1 MADEPN
7 FLDLVSLSKITP
19 DLVVEKFGGRIN
31 SSFFDGSNILGTLR
45 LKGLIDFTANFPGQ
59 SVITITDQ
67 GKQLLKEANEKA
79 ALPFDSVD
87 LAILQQLQAG
97 KRSYLDIG
105 NAVNLRPKDLA
116 MHLYKMG
123 IQQFA
128 AYDIK
133 NGVLDV
139 MLTEKGMIQAKAG
152 VPQPGQQKP
161 AEAQQPATQQQ
172 AQQPTG
178 QPQQPQ
184 PQAQQPTGQPQQP
197 QPQAQQA
204 PTAEQIAGSMSME
217 DIEKQ
222 IKSSKRAR
230 NMKIAIVVIVL
241 IVAIFVV
248 LYLKGSIHV

>member
-184 PQAQQPTGQPQQP
+184 PQAQQ
-197 QPQAQQA
+197 A

>member
-59 SVITITDQ
+59 SVITVTDQ

-79 ALPFDSVD
+79 ALPFDSID

-139 MLTEKGMIQAKAG
+139 MLTERGMIQAKAG
-152 VPQPGQQKP
+152 MPQSGQQKP
-161 AEAQQPATQQQ
+161 AEAQQPAAQQVQQPASQQQ
-172 AQQPTG
+172 A
-178 QPQQPQ
+178 
-184 PQAQQPTGQPQQP
+184 

-204 PTAEQIAGSMSME
+204 PTAEQIAGGMSID

-222 IKSSKRAR
+222 IKVSKRSR
-230 NMKIAIVVIVL
+230 NMKIIAVVIVL
-241 IVAIFVV
+241 VVVIFVV
-248 LYLKGSIHV
+248 LYLKGFIHV

>member
-161 AEAQQPATQQQ
+161 AEAQQPA
-172 AQQPTG
+172 AQQ
-178 QPQQPQ
+178 
-184 PQAQQPTGQPQQP
+184 QAQQPTGQPQQP

>member
-161 AEAQQPATQQQ
+161 AEAQQPA
-172 AQQPTG
+172 AQQ
-178 QPQQPQ
+178 
-184 PQAQQPTGQPQQP
+184 QAQQPTGQPQQP

-204 PTAEQIAGSMSME
+204 PTAEQIAGSMSMD

-241 IVAIFVV
+241 IAVIFVV